1 MPSRVALNFAVMA
14 STPTPTTWGPHEAA
28 VLWDVDGTL
37 VESTKLAFDATNEV
51 LCAQGRE
58 AIDVAEYKLGCVYTT
73 PERFNY
79 HLGLETGNPK
89 GSELGQIFD
98 DTYVARVSK
107 ETAGLFDGI
116 DRLLR
121 SLALAGHPQG
131 ALSNACGEYVRAVC
145 AANELDERPGERI
158 ALMKVALGADE
169 VPAAKPAADGLL
181 LCCEKLGVEPS
192 LSVYVGDS
200 PSDGKAAAAAGMKSI
215 GVLWGANP
223 KEKLEGHFET
233 LVQDVPALIV
243 ALREALTPKV
253 EVD

>member
-1 MPSRVALNFAVMA
+1 MPAERRCARRA
-14 STPTPTTWGPHEAA
+14 STAA
-28 VLWDVDGTL
+28 QPSHATSETSTSAEQPPIAEGGSARHARC
-37 VESTKLAFDATNEV
+37 VE
-51 LCAQGRE
+51 
-58 AIDVAEYKLGCVYTT
+58 
-73 PERFNY
+73 
-79 HLGLETGNPK
+79 
-89 GSELGQIFD
+89 
-98 DTYVARVSK
+98 
-107 ETAGLFDGI
+107 
-116 DRLLR
+116 
-121 SLALAGHPQG
+121 
-131 ALSNACGEYVRAVC
+131 RAVC